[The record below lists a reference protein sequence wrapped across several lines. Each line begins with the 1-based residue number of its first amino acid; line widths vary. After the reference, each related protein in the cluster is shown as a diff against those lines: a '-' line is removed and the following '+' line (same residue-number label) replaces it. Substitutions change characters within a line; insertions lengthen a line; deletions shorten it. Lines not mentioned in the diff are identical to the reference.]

1 MASPCVASGS
11 KVLDDFCDSHGRH
24 SRASFVECSVPGQ
37 FTGELNLLLGL
48 VTPSRLAGQFKIPQV
63 RCFFVVG
70 LTRYCLVTSILG
82 YMCRSE
88 ATSSVRGPWSYIMY
102 RVKPQ
107 GNQLTSPPSY
117 NSVRRLQVHWR
128 VPQESHCGRIPRHLR
143 IGICRVESSQLFV
156 LCCGVNGAHTLS
168 YTVTGVTYMHAWRI
182 WSYGTNWTHDK

>member
-1 MASPCVASGS
+1 MDGIPG
-11 KVLDDFCDSHGRH
+11 
-24 SRASFVECSVPGQ
+24 RASWNAAFQGSSLESWTCC
-37 FTGELNLLLGL
+37 LDL
-48 VTPSRLAGQFKIPQV
+48 VTNCPRGLQVSSRSHKFV
-63 RCFFVVG
+63 VFFVVG